1 MTRVFTDSSALFA
14 AVVSSSGVARE
25 LLRLSL
31 AGMITLVISPD
42 VVTETRRNLGRKA
55 PTTLSL
61 FEQLFGALEFE
72 MTADPTF
79 EDVQDAASYVADK
92 DAIITAAARNA
103 AVDHLATFDRA
114 HLIDPPE
121 VGRESGSTIAT
132 PGDIF
137 GWIRRPPD

>member
-1 MTRVFTDSSALFA
+1 MDSSALFA
-14 AVVSSSGVARE
+14 AVLSPSGAARE

-31 AGMITLVISPD
+31 TGEVRLVISQD
-42 VVTETRRNLGRKA
+42 VLTETRRNLHRKA

-61 FEQLFGALEFE
+61 FEQLLGALDFE

-79 EDVQDAASYVADK
+79 RDVRDAAAYVADK
-92 DAIITAAARNA
+92 DAIIIAAARNA
-103 AVDHLATFDRA
+103 AVDYLATFDRA

-121 VGRESGSTIAT
+121 VGRKSGLTIAT
-132 PGDIF
+132 PGDIL